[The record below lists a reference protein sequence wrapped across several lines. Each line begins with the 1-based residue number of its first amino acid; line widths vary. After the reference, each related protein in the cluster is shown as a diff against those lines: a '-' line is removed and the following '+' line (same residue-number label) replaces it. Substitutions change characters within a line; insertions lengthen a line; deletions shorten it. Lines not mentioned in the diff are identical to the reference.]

1 MTTDETPIRDIGI
14 EIDKR
19 LHKRLGEIGDTYT
32 LVGLAYLEGL
42 EDKAIA
48 RRWMEAVFEK
58 FQHLDRVLRECETA
72 DDPIYRTCAKLWVA
86 VAEAQTANAASD
98 LSRR

>member
-32 LVGLAYLEGL
+32 LIGLAYLEGL
-42 EDKAIA
+42 NAQE
-48 RRWMEAVFEK
+48 RTEK
-58 FQHLDRVLRECETA
+58 PNAESEVLE
-72 DDPIYRTCAKLWVA
+72 
-86 VAEAQTANAASD
+86 
-98 LSRR
+98 